1 LAAGVTPVD
10 RQPVNRQD
18 EQIRQALKGAMVG
31 EYGRQLA
38 EAALDEL
45 LARVRD
51 LEAALRPAADRTC
64 VYSTTHGGCSC
75 YSCVARA
82 ALAPAENQP
91 RAEGAWGQPYADAMR
106 FVPEGDERCEEPK
119 DACRCMK
126 RKGHDGNHACSHGY
140 WAAAPAEER

>member
-18 EQIRQALKGAMVG
+18 
-31 EYGRQLA
+31 A
-38 EAALDEL
+38 EAITVALDHLLAQDRFEQPYVQAANRALDGL

-82 ALAPAENQP
+82 ALAPAE
-91 RAEGAWGQPYADAMR
+91 
-106 FVPEGDERCEEPK
+106 ER
-119 DACRCMK
+119 
-126 RKGHDGNHACSHGY
+126 
-140 WAAAPAEER
+140 

>member
-1 LAAGVTPVD
+1 VTPVD

-82 ALAPAENQP
+82 ALAPAE
-91 RAEGAWGQPYADAMR
+91 
-106 FVPEGDERCEEPK
+106 ER
-119 DACRCMK
+119 
-126 RKGHDGNHACSHGY
+126 
-140 WAAAPAEER
+140 

>member
-1 LAAGVTPVD
+1 VTPVD

>member
-1 LAAGVTPVD
+1 VTPVD

-51 LEAALRPAADRTC
+51 LEAAHEANVEDARQALDRAEGYMAALARTE
-64 VYSTTHGGCSC
+64 YRS
-75 YSCVARA
+75 RA